1 MKYRVESI
9 IWSDGRWNHITEYTD
24 NRNVA
29 ARLSQW
35 AAMFLPHYGIVID
48 TDTGAIGLSRHS
60 ESSLNRYRLKEAAQ
74 DCCSAR

>member
-48 TDTGAIGLSRHS
+48 TDTGAIEYTFGAANRDWIKQALGKFF
-60 ESSLNRYRLKEAAQ
+60 ESLPA
-74 DCCSAR
+74 